1 MRDLPARGSI
11 DIVEFKRHIY
21 KSKPHLSPMAVSIFH
36 TLDKVGLMAPTLPP
50 NFLPEGHISIVLDD
64 IPNWLQ

>member
-1 MRDLPARGSI
+1 MKYLFDVFNEVNSDGSGSI

-36 TLDKVGLMAPTLPP
+36 TLDKVGVMAPTLSTLTP
-50 NFLPEGHISIVLDD
+50 
-64 IPNWLQ
+64 